1 MTKLKR
7 TPSTPSAPSPPN
19 DLPPALE
26 HHRHVTLPV
35 AAKAKGIS
43 VDGFKRHYGHLI
55 RYVTPRCPRVRVSD
69 LVD

>member
-1 MTKLKR
+1 
-7 TPSTPSAPSPPN
+7 
-19 DLPPALE
+19 
-26 HHRHVTLPV
+26 
-35 AAKAKGIS
+35 